1 MLKVLPFDL
10 NHAFTAG
17 YLMHGVYE
25 EKQKR
30 GAKFPMRSIVP
41 NDTKMFAQAHYETD
55 IQYFVSSDSEA
66 KKIYE
71 ILPEHN
77 FIFVDISKNFI
88 ENGLE

>member
-1 MLKVLPFDL
+1 
-10 NHAFTAG
+10 
-17 YLMHGVYE
+17 MHGVYE